1 MTYACVLH
9 ARLTLVPKRLP
20 PTTDLQIRGIP
31 VALRERLRRRA
42 ARKGVSMSQYVV
54 QKLEEDLALP
64 SMDDWLDEVAALPK
78 ADLGGVDTAKLV
90 RDDAAARTEELT
102 RRSSFSTRR
111 SRSIS

>member
-1 MTYACVLH
+1 
-9 ARLTLVPKRLP
+9 
-20 PTTDLQIRGIP
+20 
-31 VALRERLRRRA
+31 
-42 ARKGVSMSQYVV
+42 MSQYVV

-78 ADLGGVDTAKLV
+78 SDLAGVDSAKLV
-90 RDDAAARTEELT
+90 RDNAAARTEELT